1 MGRGKR
7 EGEGS
12 KTREERE
19 KFECGFE
26 EIGRRSVIT
35 EIGKR
40 VVKIFLI
47 FERELYT
54 FVMIGMIWRVRR
66 GEIEVN

>member
-1 MGRGKR
+1 MSLRGEEKMGEEKR
-7 EGEGS
+7 RRRRS
-12 KTREERE
+12 KVREERE

-26 EIGRRSVIT
+26 EMGRRGIIT

-47 FERELYT
+47 FEGELYT
-54 FVMIGMIWRVRR
+54 FVMIGMI
-66 GEIEVN
+66 

>member
-1 MGRGKR
+1 MGGEKRGK
-7 EGEGS
+7 EGS
-12 KTREERE
+12 KVREERE

-26 EIGRRSVIT
+26 EIGGRGTIT

-54 FVMIGMIWRVRR
+54 FVMIGLI
-66 GEIEVN
+66 